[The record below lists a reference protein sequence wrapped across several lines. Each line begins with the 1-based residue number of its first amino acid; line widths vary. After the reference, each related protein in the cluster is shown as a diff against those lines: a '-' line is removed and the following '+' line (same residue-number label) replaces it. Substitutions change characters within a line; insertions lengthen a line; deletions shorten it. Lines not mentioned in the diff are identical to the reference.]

1 MKPTEI
7 FLAGT
12 AALLAAQPLPAR
24 AEAGSLPTEPATR
37 VALYGDLHLHTS
49 YSFDAYVL
57 MGTKATPEEA
67 YRFARGEPVTWLGRK
82 VQRAQPLDF
91 LAVTDHSENI
101 GVFRQLDDEDSALS
115 RSDLGQR
122 LRKDGAKAFLEV
134 STKLRSRAPIPG
146 VDLRSASESA
156 WQREIAAA
164 NASYQPGKFTTFI
177 AYEWTSSPDRQNL
190 HRNVIFRGDKAPYPF
205 TSIDSRKPEDLWA
218 FLQQIRA
225 AGTEALA
232 IPHNS
237 NVSNGLMFDWVNS
250 DGRPIDA
257 AYAQARAE
265 NEPLAEISQ
274 NKGSSETHPA
284 LSPSDEFAN
293 FEIFDYLLA
302 TKTKSKVSGGY
313 LREAYGRGLAL
324 QQKLAVNPYKFGV
337 VGASDFHS
345 GLSSSAEAD
354 YGGSPGDYQP
364 DREKVRQAISP
375 PASAE
380 TIIQLV
386 LTGSGNLTG
395 VWAERNTRESIYDAL
410 RRKETFATSGTRLK
424 FRFFGG
430 WSYGDDLLAA
440 KDWVK
445 TAYASGVPMGGDLP
459 AKPPAVKAPRFLV
472 DAVKDPSGAN
482 LDRVQVVKVW
492 LEGGSHREKVFDVAF
507 AGRRKPDPRT
517 GRLPAIGNTV
527 DLATATYQNTV
538 GAAQLATVWQDPE
551 FNPGAPAV
559 YYLRVLEIPTPRW
572 STILAVQ
579 KGLPLSKDVPATI
592 QERGWSSPIWYT
604 PAKSGT
610 TNRAQ

>member
-1 MKPTEI
+1 MNRKEI
-7 FLAGT
+7 FLA
-12 AALLAAQPLPAR
+12 AAASLLAAHSWPAR
-24 AEAGSLPTEPATR
+24 AEVGSPATEPASR

-67 YRFARGEPVTWLGRK
+67 YRFARGEPVVWLGRK

-101 GVFRQLDDEDSALS
+101 GVFRQLDNEDSPLS
-115 RSDLGQR
+115 KSDLGQR

-134 STKLRSRAPIPG
+134 STKFRSPTPVPG
-146 VDLRSASESA
+146 LDLRGASESA
-156 WQREIAAA
+156 WKREIEAA

-177 AYEWTSSPDRQNL
+177 GYEWTSSPDHQNL
-190 HRNVIFRGDKAPYPF
+190 HRNVIFRGDRAPYPF
-205 TSIDSRKPEDLWA
+205 TSIDSKKPEDLWV
-218 FLQQIRA
+218 FLQKLRA

-250 DGRPIDA
+250 EGRPIDL
-257 AYAQARAE
+257 AYAQLRAE

-274 NKGSSETHPA
+274 GKGSSETHPA
-284 LSPSDEFAN
+284 LSPSDELAS

-302 TKTKSKVSGGY
+302 TKTKSKVSGSY
-313 LREAYGRGLAL
+313 LREAYGRGLTL

-337 VGASDFHS
+337 VGGSDFHS
-345 GLSSSAEAD
+345 GLSSSSEAD

-364 DREKVRQAISP
+364 DREKVKQALARP
-375 PASAE
+375 EDAE
-380 TIIQLV
+380 TIIQFV

-410 RRKETFATSGTRLK
+410 RRKETFATSGTRLR

-430 WSYGDDLLAA
+430 WSYGEHLLAA

-445 TAYASGVPMGGDLP
+445 TAYAGGVPMGGDLP
-459 AKPPAVKAPRFLV
+459 AKPAAARAPRFLV
-472 DAVKDPSGAN
+472 QAVKDPSGAN

-492 LEGGSHREKVFDVAF
+492 LEGGNQREKVFDVAF

-517 GRLPAIGNTV
+517 GKLPAIGNTV

-551 FNPGAPAV
+551 FDPGAPAV

-572 STILAVQ
+572 STILAVK

-604 PAKSGT
+604 PAKS
-610 TNRAQ
+610 